1 MAGLRAAVCTAWGD
15 AASLAIQER
24 PDPELPPGA
33 VRIAVKAAGVNFA
46 DTLIIQGKYQL
57 KPDFPFSPGLEVAG
71 EVIETAPDVTRCA
84 AGDRVMAALDHGGYA
99 SQVVVPAASVYVLPD
114 GLDWPEAAG
123 FPVTYGT
130 AHVGLDARGGLRPG
144 KVLLVHGAGGGVGL
158 NAVEVGKAMGAEVI
172 ATAGSAAK
180 LDLARERG
188 ADHTIDYSTEDIR
201 DRVKALT
208 DGRGADVVFDPVGG
222 DAFDASL
229 RAIAWG
235 GRLIIVGFA
244 GGRIQD
250 IPANYLL
257 VKHCSAIGLY
267 WGSYKQ
273 HAPEVLDRS
282 YAALFE
288 MYAAGQL
295 KPHVS
300 RTFPLEDV
308 AAAHAFLLARKST
321 GKVVLTVDGA

>member
-1 MAGLRAAVCTAWGD
+1 MRAALCTAWGN
-15 AASLAIQER
+15 ATHLAIE
-24 PDPELPPGA
+24 DLPEPPLADGA
-33 VRIAVKAAGVNFA
+33 VRIAVRAAGVNFA
-46 DTLIIQGKYQL
+46 DTLIVQGKYQL
-57 KPDFPFSPGLEVAG
+57 KPEFPFSPGLEVSG
-71 EVIETAPDVTRCA
+71 EVIETAPGVTRCKT
-84 AGDRVMAALDHGGYA
+84 GDRVMAALDFGGYA
-99 SQVVVPAASVYVLPD
+99 SQAVVPADSVYVLPD

-130 AHVGLDARGGLRPG
+130 AHVGLDARGNLRDG
-144 KVLLVHGAGGGVGL
+144 EVLLVHGAGGGVGL

-172 ATAGSAAK
+172 ATAGSTAK
-180 LDLARERG
+180 LDLAREHG
-188 ADHTIDYSTEDIR
+188 ADHVIDYSSEDIR
-201 DRVKALT
+201 ERVKALT

-222 DAFDASL
+222 DTFDASL

-244 GGRIQD
+244 GGRIQE

-282 YAALFE
+282 YAALFD
-288 MYAAGQL
+288 MFTAGKL

-300 RTFPLEDV
+300 RTFALEDV
-308 AAAHAFLLARKST
+308 AAAHDFLLARKST
-321 GKVVLTVDGA
+321 GKVVLTIDNGG